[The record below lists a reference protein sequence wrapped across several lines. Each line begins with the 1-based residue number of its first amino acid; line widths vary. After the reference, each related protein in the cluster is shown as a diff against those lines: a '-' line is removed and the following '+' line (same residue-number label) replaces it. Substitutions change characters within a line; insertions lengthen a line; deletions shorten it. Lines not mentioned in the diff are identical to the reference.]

1 MMTFETLMAG
11 RKSAEIV
18 CLYKGTVVRTL
29 TVKGAT
35 IEMAAASGEKVE
47 VRMGTGITYRPWFM
61 DRGDFQFYV
70 PDLNGPNGDVVK
82 LCTEHDLIRFDDGTE
97 AHVDPR

>member
-18 CLYKGTVVRTL
+18 CLYKGTVVRRL
-29 TVKGAT
+29 TVEDNM
-35 IEMAAASGEKVE
+35 IEMAAASGESVK
-47 VRMGTGITYRPWFM
+47 VRMGTGIVFTPWFM
-61 DRGDFQFYV
+61 DRGNFTFYV

-82 LCTEHDLIRFDDGTE
+82 LCTEHDVIRFDDGTE
-97 AHVDPR
+97 SHVDPV